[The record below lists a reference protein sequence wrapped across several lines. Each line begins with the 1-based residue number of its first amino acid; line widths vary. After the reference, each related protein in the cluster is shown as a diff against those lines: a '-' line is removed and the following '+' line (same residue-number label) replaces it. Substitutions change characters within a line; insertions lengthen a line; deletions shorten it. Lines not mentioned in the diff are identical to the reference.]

1 MVGGGG
7 SDGKYFQNTTKKGEV
22 KDLADELN
30 SLDKTVVKEA
40 VKKVIAAM
48 TVGKDVSS
56 LFPHVIKSMQ
66 TDNIELKKLI
76 YLYIISY
83 ARSNPDKA
91 ILVVNTF
98 QKDAG
103 NLTPNPLVRALAIRT
118 MGCIRVDRITEY
130 LCEPLEHALNDS
142 DPYVRKTAAVCT
154 AKLFDINQQLV
165 EDRGFIDKLR
175 EMISDNNPT
184 VVANAVASLSEIS
197 STAKSDVFKITSSTL
212 HKLLTALNECTEWGQ
227 VFILDSLSK
236 YVPTSTEAEDIIE
249 RVSPRLQH
257 ANSAVV
263 MSAIK
268 LVINYIPLVQSEETK
283 AALQR
288 KLAPPLV
295 TLLSAEPEIQY
306 VALRNINLIVQK
318 YPDILSKEVRVFFCK
333 YNDPVYVKMEKL
345 DVMMKLVSVS
355 NVDQVLLEFKE
366 YAQEVDVD
374 FVRRAVRAI
383 GRAAIKL
390 EPSAEKCIRVLLDLI
405 STKVNYVVQE
415 AVIVIKDIFRR
426 YPNRYE
432 GVIVNLCEN
441 LDSLDEPEA
450 KSAMIWIIG
459 EYAERIEDAAERL
472 ESWIDTFED
481 ETAQVQ
487 LSLLT
492 ATVKLFLKRPE
503 AAQELVRR
511 VLDLSTERS
520 DNPDL
525 RDRGYVYWRLL
536 STDPAA
542 AKKIVVALKPVISD
556 DTGKLPDEA
565 LDVLLKNVA
574 TLASVYHKTPDS
586 FIKGAGDV
594 VFHLTDEKNAQS
606 SEEEEE
612 SEEDEDEDEEE
623 EEDEEET
630 EEDEEE
636 QDSSDEE
643 HAAKDKAAKSKRGG
657 AAAAPKPVVDLLD
670 IGSMSV
676 AAAPPPSA
684 AVSVQAFASGFP
696 PTKKYPVNVDKVP
709 LQLQTSFTRKNRAA
723 FMELTIE
730 NRGQAPVTQ
739 AAVQFN
745 ENFVGVLPASPVQL
759 QGPIPPGQSGIGYVQ
774 LKDDGP
780 CSTAKSRPG
789 QVQAAI
795 KTDLGVG
802 YFVTPFLPHVLF
814 AEDGIL
820 DKQSFP
826 LLWQEIDDAEECQLP
841 AGQPEQVIEKLAR
854 INVVSLARV
863 QNATKGLCVYL
874 ALRLKN
880 VHILV
885 EAAFSPTQTTFTFK
899 SKDETLRSYAVKSVQ
914 HYVAEAQ

>member
-1 MVGGGG
+1 MTAGN
-7 SDGKYFQNTTKKGEV
+7 DGKYFQNTTKKGEI

-30 SLDKTVVKEA
+30 SLDRNVVKEA

-48 TVGKDVSS
+48 TVGKDVSA
-56 LFPHVIKSMQ
+56 LFTHVIKSMQ
-66 TDNIELKKLI
+66 TDNIELKKLV

-83 ARSNPDKA
+83 ARSHPDKA

-103 NLTPNPLVRALAIRT
+103 ASTPNPLVRALAIRT

-130 LCEPLEHALNDS
+130 LCEPLQHALSDS

-154 AKLFDINQQLV
+154 AKLYDINAQLV
-165 EDRGFIDKLR
+165 EERGFIDKLR

-184 VVANAVASLSEIS
+184 VVANAVAALSEIS

-236 YVPTSTEAEDIIE
+236 YIPTPNEAEDIIE

-268 LVINYIPLVQSEETK
+268 LVINYLPLVQNEETR
-283 AALQR
+283 ANLQR

-306 VALRNINLIVQK
+306 VSLRNINLIVQK
-318 YPDILSKEVRVFFCK
+318 YPEILSKEVRVFFCK

-345 DVMMKLVSVS
+345 EVMMKLVNDS

-366 YAQEVDVD
+366 YAQEVDVE

-390 EPSAEKCIRVLLDLI
+390 EPSAERCIRVLLDLI

-415 AVIVIKDIFRR
+415 AVVVIKDIFRR

-492 ATVKLFLKRPE
+492 ATVKLFLKRPDS
-503 AAQELVRR
+503 AQELVRR

-542 AKKIVVALKPVISD
+542 AKKIVIAQKPVISD
-556 DTGKLPDEA
+556 DTDKIPEDQ
-565 LDVLLKNVA
+565 LDVLLKHVA
-574 TLASVYHKTPDS
+574 TLSSIYHKPPET
-586 FIKGAGDV
+586 FIKGGGDV
-594 VFHLTDEKNAQS
+594 VYRLAEEAAAESSDEEEDDDEEDDDDE
-606 SEEEEE
+606 SEEDDEEE
-612 SEEDEDEDEEE
+612 SEESDDE
-623 EEDEEET
+623 
-630 EEDEEE
+630 
-636 QDSSDEE
+636 SPPS
-643 HAAKDKAAKSKRGG
+643 KAKS
-657 AAAAPKPVVDLLD
+657 AVDLLD
-670 IGSMSV
+670 LGGLSMAS
-676 AAAPPPSA
+676 PSPEIPQ
-684 AVSVQAFASGFP
+684 VSAMSQTAFP
-696 PTKKYPVNVDKVP
+696 KTKQYHVLTPDKGN
-709 LQLQTSFTRKNRAA
+709 LQIWTAFGRRGGVA
-723 FMELTIE
+723 FMELTVE
-730 NRGQAPVTQ
+730 NRGQVPIQQCAL
-739 AAVQFN
+739 QFN
-745 ENFVGVLPASPVQL
+745 ENFIGIMPAGAVQL
-759 QGPIPPGQSGIGYVQ
+759 RGPIAPGASGPAILPLQDEAPCV
-774 LKDDGP
+774 LKG
-780 CSTAKSRPG
+780 RPG
-789 QVQAAI
+789 LVQMAI
-795 KTDLGVG
+795 KTDLGIA
-802 YFVTPFLPHVLF
+802 YFVSPFPPHVLF
-814 AEDGIL
+814 AESGHISKQNFPPTWQGI
-820 DKQSFP
+820 DTSHEMKCPVSP
-826 LLWQEIDDAEECQLP
+826 SS
-841 AGQPEQVIEKLAR
+841 PEVFCAKLAPL
-854 INVVSLARV
+854 NVVEVATV
-863 QNATKGLCVYL
+863 QVPNKGACVYL
-874 ALRLKN
+874 ALRLKRTD
-880 VHILV
+880 ILI
-885 EAAFSPTQTTFTFK
+885 EAAFSQTQTSLTFK
-899 SKDETLRSYAVKSVQ
+899 SSDDTLSTYAMKAIQAYFS
-914 HYVAEAQ
+914 E